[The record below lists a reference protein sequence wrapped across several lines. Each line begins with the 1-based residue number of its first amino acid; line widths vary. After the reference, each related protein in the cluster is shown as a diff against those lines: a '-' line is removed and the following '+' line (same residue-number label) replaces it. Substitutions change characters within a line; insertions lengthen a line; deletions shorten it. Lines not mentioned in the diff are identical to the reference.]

1 MKLKIADVFNTREV
15 VHFFSRHLI
24 RGNDGVSTSEF
35 FCPDGVKAAV
45 RRGQVLLALH
55 DKHVIA
61 ALRFYRRKTKNSVS
75 LYQFAIDLPYRGKG
89 LLREMLQSLGPVP
102 IEYLCPRNLVLM
114 TTLIK
119 LDGFSWK
126 VITNIIDGFST
137 QEGMVK

>member
-75 LYQFAIDLPYRGKG
+75 LYQFAIDLPYRGQG

-102 IEYLCPRNLVLM
+102 IEYLCPPKSSFNDYFDKTGWILLESDYKYNRWVFNP
-114 TTLIK
+114 
-119 LDGFSWK
+119 GG
-126 VITNIIDGFST
+126 NG
-137 QEGMVK
+137 